1 MRCTLVA
8 AGWRAAMV
16 ALAASAAR
24 AAAVAKQG
32 AVGAAASLVGS
43 LVAAVA
49 KEAVGDGRAVLVARA
64 GLKVERAVSAAR
76 AARG

>member
-1 MRCTLVA
+1 M
-8 AGWRAAMV
+8 
-16 ALAASAAR
+16 
-24 AAAVAKQG
+24 AKQG

-64 GLKVERAVSAAR
+64 GLKAERAVSAAR